1 MNFKECLNNYI
12 KEYNISGKTLASQ
25 LNISEATMSR
35 YRTGKNVPIK
45 NSEFV
50 KKLSELKGCTIVPEG
65 RLEAPDNFSPYVVQA
80 AFDKIPGNVML
91 RALDAKGFCI
101 STGSACSTKKANRPV
116 LEAMHVPANIR
127 ETAVRFSFGP
137 ITTEKAI
144 EELFEEIRNINS
156 TFNK

>member
-50 KKLSELKGCTIVPEG
+50 KNLSEIIYDYITSTQNNNSEI
-65 RLEAPDNFSPYVVQA
+65 Y
-80 AFDKIPGNVML
+80 L
-91 RALDAKGFCI
+91 RVIKYMIHLTNTVKMRV
-101 STGSACSTKKANRPV
+101 T
-116 LEAMHVPANIR
+116 
-127 ETAVRFSFGP
+127 
-137 ITTEKAI
+137 
-144 EELFEEIRNINS
+144 
-156 TFNK
+156 